1 MTAILLVRH
10 GESAANRDNV
20 FAGNYDAELLPRGYE
35 QASLT
40 ARYIKETFNVDAVY
54 SSDLQRAYN
63 TGKCIADALGLTVET
78 DRRFREIDAG
88 EWDGVAFEEI
98 IKTHPEEFKIWAY
111 DIGHGA
117 CPGGENVVE
126 LGERVMSALCEKARE
141 NDGKTIVVASHAT
154 SVRVAYALAKYGK
167 ASDMEKLSW
176 PSNASVSVLYYDNG
190 SWSAGEY
197 SIDDYMADIRTALP
211 ETV

>member
-1 MTAILLVRH
+1 MTTILLVRH

-35 QASLT
+35 QARLT
-40 ARYIKETFNVDAVY
+40 AQYIKENFAVDAVY
-54 SSDLQRAYN
+54 SSDLSRAYN
-63 TGKCIADALGLTVET
+63 TALCIAGELDLPVTA

-88 EWDGVAFEEI
+88 VWDGVAFEQI
-98 IKTHPEEFKIWAY
+98 IKDYPQEFQAWVS
-111 DIGHGA
+111 DIGHSV
-117 CPGGENVVE
+117 CPGGENIQE
-126 LGERVMSALCEKARE
+126 LGERIMSALCERARE
-141 NDGKTIVVASHAT
+141 NDGKTVLIASHAT

-190 SWSAGEY
+190 MWNTGEY
-197 SIDDYMADIRTALP
+197 SIDAHMADIRTALP

>member
-1 MTAILLVRH
+1 MTTILLVRH

-35 QASLT
+35 QAGLT
-40 ARYIKETFNVDAVY
+40 ARYIKENFDVDAVY

-63 TGKCIADALGLTVET
+63 TALRIAEELELPVTA

-88 EWDGVAFEEI
+88 EWDGVAFEQI
-98 IKTHPEEFKIWAY
+98 IKTHPDEFRAWVS
-111 DIGHGA
+111 DIGHSA
-117 CPGGENVVE
+117 CPGGENVQQ
-126 LGERVMSALCEKARE
+126 LGERIMPALCERARE

-154 SVRVAYALAKYGK
+154 SVRVACALAKYGK

-176 PSNASVSVLYYDNG
+176 PSNASVSVLYYDDG

-197 SIDDYMADIRTALP
+197 SIDGYMADIRTALP

>member
-1 MTAILLVRH
+1 MTTILLVRH

-35 QASLT
+35 QARLT
-40 ARYIKETFNVDAVY
+40 AQYIKENFAVDAVY
-54 SSDLQRAYN
+54 SSDLSRAYN
-63 TGKCIADALGLTVET
+63 TALCIAGELDLPVTA

-88 EWDGVAFEEI
+88 VWDGVAFKQI
-98 IKTHPEEFKIWAY
+98 IKDYPQEFQAWVS
-111 DIGHGA
+111 DIGHSV
-117 CPGGENVVE
+117 CPGGENIQE
-126 LGERVMSALCEKARE
+126 LGERIMSALCERARE
-141 NDGKTIVVASHAT
+141 NDRKTIVIASHAT

-167 ASDMEKLSW
+167 ACDMEKLSW

-190 SWSAGEY
+190 IWNTGEY
-197 SIDDYMADIRTALP
+197 SIDGHMADIRTALP

>member
-1 MTAILLVRH
+1 MTTILLVRH

-20 FAGNYDAELLPRGYE
+20 FAGNYDAELLARGYE
-35 QASLT
+35 QARLT
-40 ARYIKETFNVDAVY
+40 AGYIKENFSVDAIY
-54 SSDLQRAYN
+54 SSDLSRAYN
-63 TGKCIADALGLTVET
+63 TALCIAEELGLPVTA

-88 EWDGVAFEEI
+88 VWDGVAFEQI
-98 IKTHPEEFKIWAY
+98 IKDYPQEFQAWVY
-111 DIGHGA
+111 DIGNSA
-117 CPGGENVVE
+117 CPGGENIQE
-126 LGERVMSALCEKARE
+126 LGERVMSALCERARE

-176 PSNASVSVLYYDNG
+176 PSNASVSVLYYDDG

-197 SIDDYMADIRTALP
+197 SIDGYMADIRTALP